1 MEKDSRRAMLK
12 SRAKLAMTAIARE
25 SALTAMSL
33 FSRRISP
40 AIYKGLPYLAVPF
53 WVRHQV
59 SSSFRRAGWY
69 RHPPTL
75 HQGYDVESTGHW
87 TKGTLVKL
95 VSLDT
100 EDARERALGRG
111 QSYGEQGKSG
121 GGSPPSTSEESV
133 CLWLS
138 MFRDACLGSR

>member
-1 MEKDSRRAMLK
+1 
-12 SRAKLAMTAIARE
+12 MTAMARE

-40 AIYKGLPYLAVPF
+40 AIYKGLPCLAVPS
-53 WVRHQV
+53 WIRHQV
-59 SSSFRRAGWY
+59 SSSFCRAGWY
-69 RHPPTL
+69 RHSPTF
-75 HQGYDVESTGHW
+75 HQSYDVESTGHW

-95 VSLDT
+95 VSLDM

-133 CLWLS
+133 GVSMSVAIDVSGCLP
-138 MFRDACLGSR
+138 RV